1 MEQVNAQFIP
11 VVLEEDDW
19 IIKTA
24 GYQQSCYHA
33 EKARNG
39 FYVVSGRKPDGVDY
53 VHPNIYSYDMTV
65 EEIRKI
71 YPEATLG
78 DFFSEEIQDWIAM
91 SYRLGKNPL
100 PSLRNRF
107 PEYNFKYA
115 EEGIANL
122 DAPLPAPGATILVN
136 KNGGMA
142 AMMDEDIIASD
153 EMTNKTLNSAE
164 NLKLAE
170 TFIYQHLKL
179 ML

>member
-1 MEQVNAQFIP
+1 MKQNNAQFIP

-53 VHPNIYSYDMTV
+53 VHPNIYSYDMTL

-122 DAPLPAPGATILVN
+122 DAPLPAPGATIIVY
-136 KNGGMA
+136 KDGGMRVLEEVNISTEPDLDDPVG
-142 AMMDEDIIASD
+142 MPE
-153 EMTNKTLNSAE
+153 
-164 NLKLAE
+164 LA
-170 TFIYQHLKL
+170 IPAQLD
-179 ML
+179 

>member
-1 MEQVNAQFIP
+1 MKQNKAQFIP

-53 VHPNIYSYDMTV
+53 VQPNIYSYDMTL

-100 PSLRNRF
+100 PSLRSKF
-107 PEYNFKYA
+107 PEYNFCFQENLTNKPDVPLP
-115 EEGIANL
+115 EEGAV
-122 DAPLPAPGATILVN
+122 ILVN
-136 KNGGMA
+136 RQGYMAVYNDEPQPTYEVDLDDPVGMP
-142 AMMDEDIIASD
+142 S
-153 EMTNKTLNSAE
+153 
-164 NLKLAE
+164 LAIPG
-170 TFIYQHLKL
+170 FVK
-179 ML
+179 

>member
-1 MEQVNAQFIP
+1 MKQNNAQFIP

-53 VHPNIYSYDMTV
+53 VQPNIYSYDMTL

-122 DAPLPAPGATILVN
+122 DAPLPAPGATIIVY
-136 KNGGMA
+136 KDGGMRVLEEVNISTEPDLDDPVG
-142 AMMDEDIIASD
+142 MPE
-153 EMTNKTLNSAE
+153 
-164 NLKLAE
+164 LA
-170 TFIYQHLKL
+170 IPAQLD
-179 ML
+179 

>member
-1 MEQVNAQFIP
+1 
-11 VVLEEDDW
+11 
-19 IIKTA
+19 
-24 GYQQSCYHA
+24 
-33 EKARNG
+33 
-39 FYVVSGRKPDGVDY
+39 
-53 VHPNIYSYDMTV
+53 MTL

-122 DAPLPAPGATILVN
+122 DAPLPAPGATIIVY
-136 KNGGMA
+136 KDGGMRVLEEVNISTEPDLDDPVG
-142 AMMDEDIIASD
+142 MPE
-153 EMTNKTLNSAE
+153 
-164 NLKLAE
+164 LA
-170 TFIYQHLKL
+170 IPAQLD
-179 ML
+179 

>member
-1 MEQVNAQFIP
+1 MKQNNAQFIP
-11 VVLEEDDW
+11 VVLEEDENW
-19 IIKTA
+19 IITA

-39 FYVVSGRKPDGVDY
+39 FYAVSGRKPDGVDY

-78 DFFSEEIQDWIAM
+78 DFFPEGIQEWIAM

-100 PSLRNRF
+100 PSLRSKF
-107 PEYNFKYA
+107 PEYYFKYA

-122 DAPLPAPGATILVN
+122 DAPLPAPGATIIVY
-136 KNGGMA
+136 KDGGMRVLEEINISTEPDLDDPVG
-142 AMMDEDIIASD
+142 MPE
-153 EMTNKTLNSAE
+153 
-164 NLKLAE
+164 LA
-170 TFIYQHLKL
+170 IPAQLD
-179 ML
+179 

>member
-1 MEQVNAQFIP
+1 MKQNNAQFIP

-122 DAPLPAPGATILVN
+122 DAPLPAPGATIIVY
-136 KNGGMA
+136 KDGGMRVLEEVNISTEPDLDDPVG
-142 AMMDEDIIASD
+142 MPE
-153 EMTNKTLNSAE
+153 
-164 NLKLAE
+164 LA
-170 TFIYQHLKL
+170 IPAQLD
-179 ML
+179 